1 MFSIKCNNDSL
12 LFNILTSRV
21 GFFIAGFGLAIWA
34 PLVPYVR
41 RNIPMTDA
49 TFGLMLL
56 CIGVGSLCCM
66 PLSAALT
73 NRFSIRRCLFVITMI
88 LLTALFAMA
97 TASSLWLLGA
107 ALFVFGGSLGVL
119 DIILNI
125 QGLSIENR
133 ANRSMMSNFHGMFSV
148 GTIVGALLMIILLTL
163 GLSALTSTLIA
174 IATILLLSV
183 FAVRGYLDERTL
195 SGKDSFIWPNGWIL
209 LVGLMCF
216 IVYLAEG
223 VMLDWSALYL
233 IEDKHIATAQAGL
246 GYASFSAMVATGRFL
261 GDGLVQMLGRV
272 RLIVGGGLLAASGV
286 VLSIISTHWGVSLLG
301 FALCGLGCANVSPV
315 LISSLSKQTHMPTH
329 LAITAATTIGFA
341 GVLAGPAMMGAV
353 AHYSSLSAAFAVLAG
368 ALLVVAACGH
378 RFK

>member
-1 MFSIKCNNDSL
+1 MLSKTPQHDSL
-12 LFNILTSRV
+12 LFTILASRI
-21 GFFIAGFGLAIWA
+21 GFFIAGLCLAIWA

-41 RNIPMTDA
+41 LNISMNDA

-56 CIGVGSLCCM
+56 CIGVGSLTCM

-73 NRFSIRRCLFVITMI
+73 NNFSIRRCLFMIT
-88 LLTALFAMA
+88 LLLLGTLLAIA

-107 ALFVFGGSLGVL
+107 ALFIFGGSMGVL
-119 DIILNI
+119 DVILNI
-125 QGLSIENR
+125 QGLSVENR

-148 GTIVGALLMIILLTL
+148 GTIAGSVLMIGLLTL
-163 GLSALTSTLIA
+163 GLSALLSTLA
-174 IATILLLSV
+174 SMTLILLLSL

-195 SGKDSFIWPNGWIL
+195 SAKDSFVWPNSWIF

-233 IEDKHIATAQAGL
+233 IEEKHIATTQAGL

-272 RLIVGGGLLAASGV
+272 RVIVGGGLLAAGGV
-286 VLSIISTHWGVSLLG
+286 VLSIISTHWSVSLLG

-315 LISSLSKQTHMPTH
+315 LISSLSKQTYMPTH

-368 ALLVVAACGH
+368 LLLVVAAFGH

>member
-1 MFSIKCNNDSL
+1 MLSIKNHDDSL
-12 LFNILTSRV
+12 LLAILASRV
-21 GFFIAGFGLAIWA
+21 GFFIAGLCLAVWA

-41 RNIPMTDA
+41 LSIPMSDA

-56 CIGVGSLCCM
+56 CIGVGSLTCM
-66 PLSAALT
+66 PLSALLT
-73 NRFSIRRCLFVITMI
+73 NRFSIRSCLLMVTLLLLAA
-88 LLTALFAMA
+88 LLTMA

-107 ALFVFGGSLGVL
+107 ALFTFGGSMGVL
-119 DIILNI
+119 DVILNI

-133 ANRSMMSNFHGMFSV
+133 SNRSMMSNFHGMFSL
-148 GTIVGALLMIILLTL
+148 GTIAGSVLMITLLSIGLSPLFSTLTL
-163 GLSALTSTLIA
+163 LSTVLA
-174 IATILLLSV
+174 LSV
-183 FAVRGYLDERTL
+183 LAMRGYLNERTL
-195 SGKDSFIWPNGWIL
+195 SSKDAFVWPNGWIL

-223 VMLDWSALYL
+223 VILDWSALYL
-233 IEDKHIATAQAGL
+233 IDDKHIATAQAGL
-246 GYASFSAMVATGRFL
+246 GYACFSAMVATGRFI
-261 GDGLVQMLGRV
+261 GDGLVQLLGRV
-272 RLIVGGGLLAASGV
+272 RVIVGGGLLAAAGV
-286 VLSIISTHWGVSLLG
+286 TLSILSTHWSLGLVG

-368 ALLVVAACGH
+368 LLLVVAALGH

>member
-1 MFSIKCNNDSL
+1 MFLVKPRGDSL
-12 LFNILTSRV
+12 LFTILASRI
-21 GFFIAGFGLAIWA
+21 GFFIAGLCLAIWA

-41 RNIPMTDA
+41 LNIPMSDA

-56 CIGVGSLCCM
+56 CIGIGSLTCM
-66 PLSAALT
+66 PLSAVLT
-73 NRFSIRRCLFVITMI
+73 NNFSIRRCLFMIT
-88 LLTALFAMA
+88 LLLLGALFTMA

-107 ALFVFGGSLGVL
+107 ALFIFGGSMGVL
-119 DIILNI
+119 DVILNI

-133 ANRSMMSNFHGMFSV
+133 TNRSMMSNFHGMFSV
-148 GTIVGALLMIILLTL
+148 GTIAGSLLMIGLLSL
-163 GLSALTSTLIA
+163 GLSALLSTLASMIL
-174 IATILLLSV
+174 ILLLSL

-195 SGKDSFIWPNGWIL
+195 SGKDSFIWPNSWIV

-272 RLIVGGGLLAASGV
+272 RVIVGGGLLAAGGV
-286 VLSIISTHWGVSLLG
+286 ALSIISTHWGIGLLG

-315 LISSLSKQTHMPTH
+315 LISSLSKQTYMPTH

-368 ALLVVAACGH
+368 LLLVVAAFGH

>member
-1 MFSIKCNNDSL
+1 MFSIQSSNNSL
-12 LFNILTSRV
+12 LFTILTSRI
-21 GFFIAGFGLAIWA
+21 GFFIAGFALAIWA

-41 RNIPMTDA
+41 LHIPMSDA

-73 NRFSIRRCLFVITMI
+73 NRFSIRHCLFVITLI
-88 LLTALFAMA
+88 LLSALLIMA
-97 TASSLWLLGA
+97 TATTLWLLGV
-107 ALFVFGGSLGVL
+107 ALFLFGGSLGVL
-119 DIILNI
+119 DVILNI

-148 GTIVGALLMIILLTL
+148 GTIFGSLLMIALLTI
-163 GLSALTSTLIA
+163 GLPALLSTLVA
-174 IATILLLSV
+174 MVMILLLSL

-195 SGKDSFIWPNGWIL
+195 RGTDAFMWPNGWIL

-261 GDGLVQMLGRV
+261 GDGLVKLLGRV
-272 RLIVGGGLLAASGV
+272 RLIVGGGLLASGGV
-286 VLSIISTHWGVSLLG
+286 ILSIISTHWSITLLG
-301 FALCGLGCANVSPV
+301 FGLCGLGCANVSPV
-315 LISSLSKQTHMPTH
+315 LISSLSQQKYMPTH

-353 AHYSSLSAAFAVLAG
+353 AHYYSLSAAFAVLAA
-368 ALLVVAACGH
+368 ALLVVATCGP
-378 RFK
+378 RFR

>member
-1 MFSIKCNNDSL
+1 MLSIKNHDDSL
-12 LFNILTSRV
+12 LLAILASRM
-21 GFFIAGFGLAIWA
+21 GFFVAGLCLAVWA

-41 RNIPMTDA
+41 LSIPMSDA

-56 CIGVGSLCCM
+56 CIGVGSLTCM
-66 PLSAALT
+66 PLSALLT
-73 NRFSIRRCLFVITMI
+73 NRFSIRRCLFMIT
-88 LLTALFAMA
+88 LLLLAALFTMA

-107 ALFVFGGSLGVL
+107 ALFTFGGSMGVL
-119 DIILNI
+119 DVILNI
-125 QGLSIENR
+125 QGLSVENR
-133 ANRSMMSNFHGMFSV
+133 TNRSMMSNFHGMFSL
-148 GTIVGALLMIILLTL
+148 GTIAGSILMITLLTL
-163 GLSALTSTLIA
+163 GLSALLSTLMLLSIV
-174 IATILLLSV
+174 LLLSI
-183 FAVRGYLDERTL
+183 FAARGYLNERTL
-195 SGKDSFIWPNGWIL
+195 SSKDAFIWPNGWII

-261 GDGLVQMLGRV
+261 GDGLVQLFGRV
-272 RLIVGGGLLAASGV
+272 RVIVGGGLLAAAGV
-286 VLSIISTHWGVSLLG
+286 TLSILSSHWGLGLVG

-315 LISSLSKQTHMPTH
+315 LISTLSKQTHMPTH

-368 ALLVVAACGH
+368 LLLVVAALGH

>member
-1 MFSIKCNNDSL
+1 MLSKTPQPDSL
-12 LFNILTSRV
+12 LFTILASRI
-21 GFFIAGFGLAIWA
+21 GFFIAGLCLAIWA

-41 RNIPMTDA
+41 LNISMNDA

-56 CIGVGSLCCM
+56 CIGVGSLTCM

-73 NRFSIRRCLFVITMI
+73 NNFSIRRCLFMIT
-88 LLTALFAMA
+88 LLLLGTLLAIA

-107 ALFVFGGSLGVL
+107 ALFIFGGSMGVL
-119 DIILNI
+119 DVILNI
-125 QGLSIENR
+125 QGLSVENR

-148 GTIVGALLMIILLTL
+148 GTIAGSVLMIGLLTL
-163 GLSALTSTLIA
+163 GLSALLSTLA
-174 IATILLLSV
+174 SMTLILLLSL

-195 SGKDSFIWPNGWIL
+195 SAKDSFIWPNSWIV

-233 IEDKHIATAQAGL
+233 IEEKHIATTQAGL

-272 RLIVGGGLLAASGV
+272 RVIVGGGLLAAGGV
-286 VLSIISTHWGVSLLG
+286 VLSIISTHWSVSLLG

-315 LISSLSKQTHMPTH
+315 LISSLSKQTYMPTH

-368 ALLVVAACGH
+368 LLLVVAAFGH

>member
-1 MFSIKCNNDSL
+1 MLSIRSNQNSL
-12 LFNILTSRV
+12 LFNILASRI
-21 GFFIAGFGLAIWA
+21 GFFIAGFALAIWA

-41 RNIPMTDA
+41 LHIPMTDA

-66 PLSAALT
+66 PLSAVLT
-73 NRFSIRRCLFVITMI
+73 NRFSIRRCLFTVTLI
-88 LLTALFAMA
+88 LLVALFIMA
-97 TASSLWLLGA
+97 TASSLVLLGA
-107 ALFVFGGSLGVL
+107 ALFLFGGSLGVL
-119 DIILNI
+119 DVILNI

-148 GTIVGALLMIILLTL
+148 GTIVGAVLMIILLTI
-163 GLSALTSTLIA
+163 GLPALISTLVA
-174 IATILLLSV
+174 IAAILLLSV
-183 FAVRGYLDERTL
+183 FALCGYLDERTL
-195 SGKDSFIWPNGWIL
+195 RGKDAFIWPNGWIL

-261 GDGLVQMLGRV
+261 GDGLVQLLGRV
-272 RLIVGGGLLAASGV
+272 RLIVGGGLLAASGII
-286 VLSIISTHWGVSLLG
+286 LSIVTEHWAIALVGY
-301 FALCGLGCANVSPV
+301 ALCGLGCANVSPV

-368 ALLVVAACGH
+368 ALLIVAALGH

>member
-1 MFSIKCNNDSL
+1 MFSVKTRGDSL
-12 LFNILTSRV
+12 LFTILASRI
-21 GFFIAGFGLAIWA
+21 GFFIAGLCLAIWA

-41 RNIPMTDA
+41 LNIPMSDA

-56 CIGVGSLCCM
+56 CIGVGSLTCM
-66 PLSAALT
+66 PLSAVLT
-73 NRFSIRRCLFVITMI
+73 NNFSIRRCLFMIT
-88 LLTALFAMA
+88 LLLLGALFTMA
-97 TASSLWLLGA
+97 TAASLWLLGA
-107 ALFVFGGSLGVL
+107 ALFIFGGGMGVL
-119 DIILNI
+119 DVILNI
-125 QGLSIENR
+125 QGLSVENR
-133 ANRSMMSNFHGMFSV
+133 ANRSMMSNFHGMFSL
-148 GTIVGALLMIILLTL
+148 GTIAGSLLMIGLLSM
-163 GLSALTSTLIA
+163 GLSALLSTLA
-174 IATILLLSV
+174 SMTLILLLSL

-195 SGKDSFIWPNGWIL
+195 SGKDSFIWPNSWIV

-272 RLIVGGGLLAASGV
+272 RVIVGGGLLAAGGV
-286 VLSIISTHWGVSLLG
+286 ALSIISTHWGVGLLG

-315 LISSLSKQTHMPTH
+315 LISSLSKQTYMPTH

-353 AHYSSLSAAFAVLAG
+353 AHYSSLSAAFAVLA
-368 ALLVVAACGH
+368 ALLLVVAAFGH

>member
-1 MFSIKCNNDSL
+1 MLSIKNRDNSL
-12 LFNILTSRV
+12 LFTILDSSIC
-21 GFFIAGFGLAIWA
+21 FFIAVLCIAVWA
-34 PLVPYVR
+34 TVVHDVR
-41 RNIPMTDA
+41 LNIPMSDA

-56 CIGVGSLCCM
+56 SIGIGSLTCM
-66 PLSAALT
+66 PLSAVLT
-73 NRFSIRRCLFVITMI
+73 NYLSIRRCLFLIT
-88 LLTALFAMA
+88 LLLLGALFTMA

-107 ALFVFGGSLGVL
+107 ALFVFGGSMGVL
-119 DIILNI
+119 DVILNI
-125 QGLSIENR
+125 QGLSVENR

-148 GTIVGALLMIILLTL
+148 GTIAGSLLMIGLLTF
-163 GLSALTSTLIA
+163 GLSALLSTL
-174 IATILLLSV
+174 TTMTLILLLSL

-195 SGKDSFIWPNGWIL
+195 SGKDSFIWPNAWIV
-209 LVGLMCF
+209 LVGMMCF

-246 GYASFSAMVATGRFL
+246 GYASFSAMVAIGRFL

-272 RLIVGGGLLAASGV
+272 RVIVGGGLLAAAGV
-286 VLSIISTHWGVSLLG
+286 TLSIISTHWGIGLLG

-315 LISSLSKQTHMPTH
+315 LISSLSKQTYMPTH

-353 AHYSSLSAAFAVLAG
+353 AHYSSLSTAFAVLAG
-368 ALLVVAACGH
+368 LLLVVAAFGH

>member
-1 MFSIKCNNDSL
+1 MLSKTPQPDSL
-12 LFNILTSRV
+12 LFTILASRI
-21 GFFIAGFGLAIWA
+21 GFFIAGLCLAIWA

-41 RNIPMTDA
+41 LNIPMSDA

-56 CIGVGSLCCM
+56 CIGVGSLTCM
-66 PLSAALT
+66 PLSAVLT
-73 NRFSIRRCLFVITMI
+73 NNFSIRRCLFMIT
-88 LLTALFAMA
+88 LLLLGALFTMA

-107 ALFVFGGSLGVL
+107 ALFIFGGSMGVL
-119 DIILNI
+119 DVILNI
-125 QGLSIENR
+125 QGLSVENR

-148 GTIVGALLMIILLTL
+148 GTIAGSVLMIGLLTL
-163 GLSALTSTLIA
+163 GLSALLSTLA
-174 IATILLLSV
+174 SMTLILLLSL

-195 SGKDSFIWPNGWIL
+195 SGKDSFIWPNSWIV

-272 RLIVGGGLLAASGV
+272 RVIVGGGLLAAGGV

-315 LISSLSKQTHMPTH
+315 LISSLSKQTYMPTH

-368 ALLVVAACGH
+368 LLLVVAAFGH

>member
-1 MFSIKCNNDSL
+1 MLSTTTQPDSL
-12 LFNILTSRV
+12 LFTILASRI
-21 GFFIAGFGLAIWA
+21 GFFIAGLCLAIWA

-41 RNIPMTDA
+41 LNISMNDA

-56 CIGVGSLCCM
+56 CIGVGSLTCM

-73 NRFSIRRCLFVITMI
+73 NNFSIRRCLFMIT
-88 LLTALFAMA
+88 LLLLGTLLAIA

-107 ALFVFGGSLGVL
+107 ALFIFGGSMGVL
-119 DIILNI
+119 DVILNI
-125 QGLSIENR
+125 QGLSVENR

-148 GTIVGALLMIILLTL
+148 GTIAGSVLMIGLLTL
-163 GLSALTSTLIA
+163 GLSALLSTLA
-174 IATILLLSV
+174 SMTLILLLSL

-195 SGKDSFIWPNGWIL
+195 SAKDSFVWPNSWIF

-233 IEDKHIATAQAGL
+233 IEEKHIATTQAGL

-272 RLIVGGGLLAASGV
+272 RVIVGGGLLAAGGV
-286 VLSIISTHWGVSLLG
+286 VLSIISTHWSVSLLG

-315 LISSLSKQTHMPTH
+315 LISSLSKQTYMPTH

-368 ALLVVAACGH
+368 LLLVVAAFGH

>member
-1 MFSIKCNNDSL
+1 MLSVKNHDDSL
-12 LFNILTSRV
+12 LLAILASRV
-21 GFFIAGFGLAIWA
+21 GFFIAGLCLAVWA

-41 RNIPMTDA
+41 LSIPMSDA

-56 CIGVGSLCCM
+56 CIGVGSLTCM
-66 PLSAALT
+66 PLSALLT
-73 NRFSIRRCLFVITMI
+73 NHFSIRSCLFMVTLLLLAA
-88 LLTALFAMA
+88 LLTLA

-107 ALFVFGGSLGVL
+107 ALFTFGGSMGVL
-119 DIILNI
+119 DVILNI
-125 QGLSIENR
+125 QGLSVENR
-133 ANRSMMSNFHGMFSV
+133 ANRSMMSNFHGMFSL
-148 GTIVGALLMIILLTL
+148 GTIAGSLLMITLLTL
-163 GLSALTSTLIA
+163 GLSPMFSTL
-174 IATILLLSV
+174 TLLSTVLLISV
-183 FAVRGYLDERTL
+183 FAVRGYLNERTL
-195 SGKDSFIWPNGWIL
+195 SSKDAFIWPNGWIL

-233 IEDKHIATAQAGL
+233 IDDKHIATAQAGL
-246 GYASFSAMVATGRFL
+246 GYACFSAMVATGRFI
-261 GDGLVQMLGRV
+261 GDGLVQLLGRV
-272 RLIVGGGLLAASGV
+272 RVIVGGGLLAAAGV
-286 VLSIISTHWGVSLLG
+286 TLSILSTHWGLGLVG

-368 ALLVVAACGH
+368 LLLVVAMLGH

>member
-1 MFSIKCNNDSL
+1 MLSIRSNQNSL
-12 LFNILTSRV
+12 LFNILASRI

-41 RNIPMTDA
+41 LHIPMTDA

-66 PLSAALT
+66 PLSAVLT
-73 NRFSIRRCLFVITMI
+73 NRFSIRRCLFTITLI
-88 LLTALFAMA
+88 LLVALFIMA
-97 TASSLWLLGA
+97 TASSLVLLGA
-107 ALFVFGGSLGVL
+107 ALFLFGGSLGVL
-119 DIILNI
+119 DVILNI

-148 GTIVGALLMIILLTL
+148 GTIVGAVLMIVLLTI
-163 GLSALTSTLIA
+163 GLPALISTLVA
-174 IATILLLSV
+174 IAAILLLSV
-183 FAVRGYLDERTL
+183 FALRGYLDERTL
-195 SGKDSFIWPNGWIL
+195 RGKDAFIWPNGWIL

-261 GDGLVQMLGRV
+261 GDGLVQLLGRV
-272 RLIVGGGLLAASGV
+272 RLIVGGGLLAASGIT
-286 VLSIISTHWGVSLLG
+286 LSIVTEHWAIALVGY
-301 FALCGLGCANVSPV
+301 ALCGLGCANVSPV

-368 ALLVVAACGH
+368 ALLIVAALGH

>member
-1 MFSIKCNNDSL
+1 MLSIRSNQNSL
-12 LFNILTSRV
+12 LFNILASRI
-21 GFFIAGFGLAIWA
+21 GFFIAGFALAIWA

-41 RNIPMTDA
+41 LHIPMTDA

-66 PLSAALT
+66 PLSAVLT
-73 NRFSIRRCLFVITMI
+73 NRFSIRRCLFTVTLI
-88 LLTALFAMA
+88 LLVALFIMA
-97 TASSLWLLGA
+97 TASSLVLLGA
-107 ALFVFGGSLGVL
+107 ALFLFGGSLGVL
-119 DIILNI
+119 DVILNI

-148 GTIVGALLMIILLTL
+148 GTIVGAVLMIVLLTI
-163 GLSALTSTLIA
+163 GLPALISTLVA
-174 IATILLLSV
+174 IAAILLLSI
-183 FAVRGYLDERTL
+183 FALRGYLDERTL
-195 SGKDSFIWPNGWIL
+195 RGKDAFIWPNGWIL

-261 GDGLVQMLGRV
+261 GDGLVQLLGRV
-272 RLIVGGGLLAASGV
+272 RLIVGGGLLAASGII
-286 VLSIISTHWGVSLLG
+286 LSIVTEHWAIALVGY
-301 FALCGLGCANVSPV
+301 ALCGLGCANVSPV

-368 ALLVVAACGH
+368 ALLIVAALGH

>member
-1 MFSIKCNNDSL
+1 MFSIKNRDNSL
-12 LFNILTSRV
+12 LFTIFASRI
-21 GFFIAGFGLAIWA
+21 GFFIAGLCLAIWA

-41 RNIPMTDA
+41 LNIPMSDA

-56 CIGVGSLCCM
+56 CIGIGSLTCM
-66 PLSAALT
+66 PLSAVLT
-73 NRFSIRRCLFVITMI
+73 NNFSIRRCLFMIT
-88 LLTALFAMA
+88 LLLLGALFTMA

-107 ALFVFGGSLGVL
+107 ALFIFGGSMGVL
-119 DIILNI
+119 DVILNI

-133 ANRSMMSNFHGMFSV
+133 ANRSMMSNFHGMFSA
-148 GTIVGALLMIILLTL
+148 GTIAGSLLMIGLLSL
-163 GLSALTSTLIA
+163 GLSALLSTLASMIL
-174 IATILLLSV
+174 ILLLSL
-183 FAVRGYLDERTL
+183 FAVHGYLDERTL
-195 SGKDSFIWPNGWIL
+195 SGKDSFIWPNSWIV

-272 RLIVGGGLLAASGV
+272 RVIVGGGLLAAGGV
-286 VLSIISTHWGVSLLG
+286 ALSIISTHWGIGLLG

-315 LISSLSKQTHMPTH
+315 LISSLSKQTYMATH

-368 ALLVVAACGH
+368 LLLVVAAFGH

>member
-1 MFSIKCNNDSL
+1 MLSVKNHDDSL
-12 LFNILTSRV
+12 LLAILASRV
-21 GFFIAGFGLAIWA
+21 GFFIAGLCLAVWA

-41 RNIPMTDA
+41 LSIPMSDA

-56 CIGVGSLCCM
+56 CIGVGSLTCM
-66 PLSAALT
+66 PLSALLT
-73 NRFSIRRCLFVITMI
+73 NHFSIRSCLFMVTLLLLAA
-88 LLTALFAMA
+88 LLTLA

-107 ALFVFGGSLGVL
+107 ALFTFGGSMGVL
-119 DIILNI
+119 DVILNI
-125 QGLSIENR
+125 QGLSVENR
-133 ANRSMMSNFHGMFSV
+133 ANRSMMSNFHGMFSL
-148 GTIVGALLMIILLTL
+148 GTIAGSLLMITLLTL
-163 GLSALTSTLIA
+163 GLSPMFSTL
-174 IATILLLSV
+174 TLLSTVLLLSV
-183 FAVRGYLDERTL
+183 FAVRGYLNERTL
-195 SGKDSFIWPNGWIL
+195 SSKDAFIWPNGWIL

-223 VMLDWSALYL
+223 VILDWSALYL
-233 IEDKHIATAQAGL
+233 IENKHIATAQAGL
-246 GYASFSAMVATGRFL
+246 GYACFSAMVATGRFI
-261 GDGLVQMLGRV
+261 GDGLVQLLGRV
-272 RLIVGGGLLAASGV
+272 RVIVGGGLLAAAGV
-286 VLSIISTHWGVSLLG
+286 TLSILSTHWGLGLVG

-368 ALLVVAACGH
+368 LLLVVAMLGH